1 MTEMLKKHME
11 AVAAAKLNLNLAN
24 VFVVFYLWSEPEE
37 VNVNELL
44 AEVNNLWIDEK
55 SLMAQ

>member
-1 MTEMLKKHME
+1 MLKKHME